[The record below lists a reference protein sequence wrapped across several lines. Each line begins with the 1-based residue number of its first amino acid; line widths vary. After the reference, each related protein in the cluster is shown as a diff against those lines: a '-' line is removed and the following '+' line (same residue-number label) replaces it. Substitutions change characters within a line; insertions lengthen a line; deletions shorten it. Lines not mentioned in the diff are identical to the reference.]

1 MMDTRRWGPG
11 ERPVFEPYT
20 KEVYE
25 ESFCWISAHNIFPV
39 GAMGIGCYEQATLS
53 LQK

>member
-11 ERPVFEPYT
+11 ERLVFEPYT

-25 ESFCWISAHNIFPV
+25 ESREWIADAHIFAEGDM
-39 GAMGIGCYEQATLS
+39 GAGQYEKASLS
-53 LQK
+53 LIS